1 MSPLTLF
8 ANAAAGGTRSA
19 HGIAQTVGLWATLS
33 SLAVLTFMVLTLAAI
48 DEDGPAQSRRSHPD
62 ASAPSPENPGSVV
75 SRAASRRVRSAEAS
89 LVSAPEILNP
99 KLFPDIEQ
107 PAFDNS
113 TPRNVTTQQM
123 QTVYLHCIVN
133 NLGERTVSWIRRRD
147 FHVLTVGLT
156 TYTAD
161 DRFQAVHMDRSEDWM
176 LQIKRVQPTDAG
188 DYECQ
193 INMHPLISY
202 FVRLT
207 VLVPR
212 ARILEAPELFINSGS
227 SINVSCAIE
236 HSPEPPVFVFWYH
249 NDRVINY
256 DETKGGPGHISGAK
270 RPPDAYVSS
279 LFIRNARPQDSG
291 NYTCGPSNADSTSVV
306 VHVLNGEKRA
316 AMQHDFSPSRAL
328 LPVSVELRLVF
339 CSLFT
344 TLGVAFRLTSS

>member
-1 MSPLTLF
+1 MVWACQLNSSSPPNPNPTREDWE
-8 ANAAAGGTRSA
+8 AALLGCQDLV
-19 HGIAQTVGLWATLS
+19 AQRAMVQRARTAAT
-33 SLAVLTFMVLTLAAI
+33 TN
-48 DEDGPAQSRRSHPD
+48 G
-62 ASAPSPENPGSVV
+62 
-75 SRAASRRVRSAEAS
+75 
-89 LVSAPEILNP
+89 
-99 KLFPDIEQ
+99 
-107 PAFDNS
+107 
-113 TPRNVTTQQM
+113 
-123 QTVYLHCIVN
+123 
-133 NLGERTVSWIRRRD
+133 VSWIRRRD

-161 DRFQAVHMDRSEDWM
+161 DRFQSVHMDRSEDWM

-202 FVRLT
+202 FVRLA

-328 LPVSVELRLVF
+328 LPVSVELRLVL

>member
-1 MSPLTLF
+1 MYHCDD
-8 ANAAAGGTRSA
+8 R
-19 HGIAQTVGLWATLS
+19 
-33 SLAVLTFMVLTLAAI
+33 
-48 DEDGPAQSRRSHPD
+48 ECPAQSRRPHPD
-62 ASAPSPENPGSVV
+62 VPTPSPEGSGSVA
-75 SRAASRRVRSAEAS
+75 SMAASRHVRSAEAS

-207 VLVPR
+207 VLGAY
-212 ARILEAPELFINSGS
+212 ARTFECGHLGS

-344 TLGVAFRLTSS
+344 TLGIAYRLTSS

>member
-1 MSPLTLF
+1 MRMNRARFAHRWPSLF
-8 ANAAAGGTRSA
+8 
-19 HGIAQTVGLWATLS
+19 LLS
-33 SLAVLTFMVLTLAAI
+33 
-48 DEDGPAQSRRSHPD
+48 Q
-62 ASAPSPENPGSVV
+62 
-75 SRAASRRVRSAEAS
+75 
-89 LVSAPEILNP
+89 
-99 KLFPDIEQ
+99 
-107 PAFDNS
+107 
-113 TPRNVTTQQM
+113 
-123 QTVYLHCIVN
+123 
-133 NLGERTVSWIRRRD
+133 VSWIRRRD

-202 FVRLT
+202 FVLLT

-227 SINVSCAIE
+227 SINISCAIE

-256 DETKGGPGHISGAK
+256 DEAKGGPGHISGAK

-316 AMQHDFSPSRAL
+316 AMQHDFSPSRAFL
-328 LPVSVELRLVF
+328 LASVELRLVL
-339 CSLFT
+339 CSLAT
-344 TLGVAFRLTSS
+344 TLGVALRLTSS

>member
-1 MSPLTLF
+1 M
-8 ANAAAGGTRSA
+8 
-19 HGIAQTVGLWATLS
+19 
-33 SLAVLTFMVLTLAAI
+33 
-48 DEDGPAQSRRSHPD
+48 
-62 ASAPSPENPGSVV
+62 
-75 SRAASRRVRSAEAS
+75 
-89 LVSAPEILNP
+89 
-99 KLFPDIEQ
+99 FPDIEQ
-107 PAFDNS
+107 PDFDNS
-113 TPRNVTTQQM
+113 TPRNVTTQQA

-161 DRFQAVHMDRSEDWM
+161 ERFQAVHMDRSEDWM
-176 LQIKRVQPTDAG
+176 LQIKRTQPTDAG

-212 ARILEAPELFINSGS
+212 ARIMESPELFINSGS
-227 SINVSCAIE
+227 SINVTCAIE

-249 NDRVINY
+249 NDRMINY
-256 DETKGGPGHISGAK
+256 DAAKGGPGHITGAK
-270 RPPDAYVSS
+270 RAPDSYISS
-279 LFIRNARPQDSG
+279 LFIRNAKPQDSG

-316 AMQHDFSPSRAL
+316 AMQHDLSPSRGL
-328 LPVSVELRLVF
+328 LIASVDASFVF
-339 CSLFT
+339 CAVLT
-344 TLGVAFRLTSS
+344 TLGVASKLTSS